1 MTHKNYNRPS
11 GGAPTHKLCHLQA
24 GGVSCALWL
33 LSYFAAIKVWEVGII
48 ARTQDPSAEFDGWV
62 ASFFPTSIFSPL
74 LTASFWVAK
83 IKGGRGSLREEPTAA
98 SGSLCQYPL

>member
-1 MTHKNYNRPS
+1 MTHKNYDRPA
-11 GGAPTHKLCHLQA
+11 GCAPTHKLCHLQA

-33 LSYFAAIKVWEVGII
+33 LSYFAAIKVWEFGII
-48 ARTQDPSAEFDGWV
+48 CFSAEFDGWV

-74 LTASFWVAK
+74 LTASFWVAI
-83 IKGGRGSLREEPTAA
+83 IKGWRGSLREEPTAA